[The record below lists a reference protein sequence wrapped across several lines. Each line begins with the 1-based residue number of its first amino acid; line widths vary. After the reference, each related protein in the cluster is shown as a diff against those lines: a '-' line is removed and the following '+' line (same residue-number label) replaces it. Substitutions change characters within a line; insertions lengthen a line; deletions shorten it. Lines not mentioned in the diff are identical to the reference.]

1 MFTVQNGEMDFLDT
15 VRRIA
20 NDVGTS
26 DDVASG
32 ADVAHAKKELL
43 LQCLEVLVKQSMM
56 STESAKIIF
65 GKFVQGERSVSD
77 AVDSCT
83 KNSNIQAFLQTL
95 CSLPDHFVEN
105 EIVDII
111 RSYPGISSDDVKIL
125 VDLVRTRDNKV
136 VEVCHNFIEN
146 RDSAKLV
153 SDLIAISQVDTEGPL
168 LNVDAQ
174 KTVVEILKRAN
185 AISISQYT
193 VLSEMIS
200 NGDHD
205 LQDVFS
211 VYEASRDV
219 YALIDSLK
227 NLCTEFENN
236 DIQEPSNAESQF
248 LHIVQSMNLSHLET
262 SALRLAISRND
273 PAIRVAIDS
282 FRDTLDEDSLKS
294 ALRSIAQNT
303 IPFAVDGQEKD
314 ISEVAT
320 TVGRDVPSNSLI
332 TSQSARDHVF
342 PILVSELVKEGIL
355 SARIGEAIM
364 KQFSVGN
371 PVIGAALDVYDR
383 DNDMGQLVDTL
394 QEFVEVLKMN

>member
-1 MFTVQNGEMDFLDT
+1 
-15 VRRIA
+15 
-20 NDVGTS
+20 
-26 DDVASG
+26 
-32 ADVAHAKKELL
+32 
-43 LQCLEVLVKQSMM
+43 
-56 STESAKIIF
+56 
-65 GKFVQGERSVSD
+65 
-77 AVDSCT
+77 
-83 KNSNIQAFLQTL
+83 
-95 CSLPDHFVEN
+95 
-105 EIVDII
+105 
-111 RSYPGISSDDVKIL
+111 
-125 VDLVRTRDNKV
+125 
-136 VEVCHNFIEN
+136 
-146 RDSAKLV
+146 
-153 SDLIAISQVDTEGPL
+153 
-168 LNVDAQ
+168 
-174 KTVVEILKRAN
+174 
-185 AISISQYT
+185 
-193 VLSEMIS
+193 
-200 NGDHD
+200 
-205 LQDVFS
+205 
-211 VYEASRDV
+211 
-219 YALIDSLK
+219 
-227 NLCTEFENN
+227 
-236 DIQEPSNAESQF
+236 
-248 LHIVQSMNLSHLET
+248 MNLSHLET

-294 ALRSIAQNT
+294 ALRSIARNT